1 MKSLRQHIRQLQ
13 FTENLAAEKAGM
25 RFLLLEDEKLLG
37 SRSKS
42 YIRFYTDKLL
52 EDITPEAV
60 QAVKMGKELVKEIT
74 T

>member
-1 MKSLRQHIRQLQ
+1 
-13 FTENLAAEKAGM
+13 
-25 RFLLLEDEKLLG
+25 LG